1 MRIRTN
7 PQHIVAIS
15 ACAAIFALVSANLGF
30 GIASSSDLSSDR
42 KIILAVTMAATFA
55 AVFTSAHFVLQRMQL
70 SHRLLYAASGAVGM
84 ITALIVFA
92 DGDVLRDMIAS
103 GAFVSGLVFPA
114 GAGWLLGSFYHWSA
128 GLQVED
134 DDPRLLEQAM
144 HRPGARSP
152 APGGIAIEAA
162 DQDPA
167 FVETAQAGY
176 YSGPVQVRTSLNAA
190 VISSAAAVLLSHV
203 TLFFFLIGSY
213 YTQNGDAVPKARPIG
228 LFGIQLPDLPILASA
243 LVSVL
248 ESGVMISLILAIP
261 TTLIVYALHLGLRA
275 FKKSDYLHYAL
286 VGLLTPPAIGLLLFF
301 VLPLGLQLALP
312 FAVAM
317 MLYRKMAGLEPLS
330 LPGDMEVRDR
340 RTLIGG
346 DHARRRYARVI
357 DRS

>member
-7 PQHIVAIS
+7 PQHIAAIS

-30 GIASSSDLSSDR
+30 GIASSGDLSSDR
-42 KIILAVTMAATFA
+42 KIILAATMAATFA
-55 AVFTSAHFVLQRMQL
+55 ATFTSAHFVLQRMQL
-70 SHRLLYAASGAVGM
+70 SHRLLYAASGAGAM

-92 DGDVLRDMIAS
+92 DGDVLRGMIAS
-103 GAFVSGLVFPA
+103 GAFISGLVFPA

-134 DDPRLLEQAM
+134 DDPSLLAQTVA
-144 HRPGARSP
+144 RPDAHSS
-152 APGGIAIEAA
+152 APGGVTEGA
-162 DQDPA
+162 DQNPA

-176 YSGPVQVRTSLNAA
+176 YAGPVQVRTSLNAA

-228 LFGIQLPDLPILASA
+228 RFGIELPDLSILTSA

-286 VGLLTPPAIGLLLFF
+286 AGLLTPPAIGLLLFF

-346 DHARRRYARVI
+346 DHARRKYARVI